1 VSGLWNDHRT
11 PQTPDEWKRVFHVLR
26 RHYWSEVEDAIA
38 WGMRFLAE
46 ELPRL
51 SEIAGHALAAAASST
66 LENSFSRASQLRTR
80 VSRDLMT
87 HLRIYS
93 ELQKRVLVTEDTED
107 ADGGK
112 DPDSADE

>member
-1 VSGLWNDHRT
+1 MRGLWNNERT
-11 PQTPDEWKRVFHVLR
+11 PQAPDEWKRAFHALR
-26 RHYWSEVEDAIA
+26 RYHWPDVEDAIA
-38 WGMRFLAE
+38 WGMRFIAE

-51 SEIAGHALAAAASST
+51 SEIAGRALAAAASST

-80 VSRDLMT
+80 VNRDLMT

-93 ELQKRVLVTEDTED
+93 EMQKRVLVAEDMED

-112 DPDSADE
+112 DPDATD